1 MHIDISKLTLR
12 KSLFIGV
19 RSAYVI
25 LMDTLAS
32 RWAALEPH
40 VIVVGP
46 DDDLPRPAV
55 LLFHGCGGLRS
66 HLPRYAEVAK
76 AAGWRAFIVDSYGPR
91 GWTRLRTLLTVCT
104 NVMFNGLDRAGDLL
118 AAWHGVAAR
127 PDVDASKIVLGGWSH
142 GGWSIME
149 LMAAELEDGALGLK
163 DAGQHGLPA
172 PAGVWLAYAY
182 VGFLARNR
190 MKPWRMETDVYAV
203 TCSRD
208 HLTTVRNA
216 ERVND
221 AIRANGNTV
230 ESWIGEGT
238 HAFDEPTSNGP
249 MKHNPESTLEMLAR
263 FEGFLNRIA

>member
-1 MHIDISKLTLR
+1 MLASR
-12 KSLFIGV
+12 LFLCPL
-19 RSAYVI
+19 SAYVHS
-25 LMDTLAS
+25 MDTLLS

-104 NVMFNGLDRAGDLL
+104 NLAFRGIDRAGDLL
-118 AAWHGVAAR
+118 AAWHGISGR
-127 PDVDASKIVLGGWSH
+127 PDVDTSKIALGGWSH

-149 LMAAELEDGALGLK
+149 LMTADLKDGALGLQ
-163 DAGQHGLPA
+163 DAGQHGLTA
-172 PAGVWLAYAY
+172 PVGVWLAYAY
-182 VGFLARNR
+182 VGPLAPNR
-190 MKPWRMETDVYAV
+190 MKPWRMQTDVYAV

-216 ERVND
+216 EKIND
-221 AIRANGNTV
+221 AIRANGCTV

-249 MKHNPESTLEMLAR
+249 MKHNPESTLQMLER
-263 FEGFLNRIA
+263 FEGFLNRLAPRID